1 VNHKGPSNEKSA
13 TQDSNKTPGRE
24 FALKF
29 LFQLFLKENADLK
42 ESILGGNITSD
53 DLLLKIEDFKESY
66 TVPDDEHENNQI
78 DDGNFFFATKLI
90 KGVSS
95 HASQLE
101 QLITAET
108 GRANLDQI
116 DKIER
121 CILMVGCEELFYFET
136 PYQVIINELVT
147 LAKTYGGE
155 HSGRLINGVLDG
167 IRAKR

>member
-1 VNHKGPSNEKSA
+1 MNQKGPNNKN
-13 TQDSNKTPGRE
+13 QDYNKTPGRE

-29 LFQLFLKENADLK
+29 LFQLFLKENRDLK
-42 ESILGGNITSD
+42 DLVLGGGISTD
-53 DLLLKIEDFKESY
+53 DLLEKIEDFKESY
-66 TVPDDEHENNQI
+66 TAPDEEHLNNLI

-90 KGVSS
+90 KGVSN

-101 QLITAET
+101 ELIKAET
-108 GRANLDQI
+108 NRGKLDQI
-116 DKIER
+116 DSIER

-136 PYQVIINELVT
+136 PYQIVINELVN

-155 HSGRLINGVLDG
+155 HSGRFVNGVLDG